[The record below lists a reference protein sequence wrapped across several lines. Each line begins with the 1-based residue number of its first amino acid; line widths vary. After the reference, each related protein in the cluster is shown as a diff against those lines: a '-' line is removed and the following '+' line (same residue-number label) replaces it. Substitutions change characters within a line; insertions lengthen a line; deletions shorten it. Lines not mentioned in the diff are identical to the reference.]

1 MPRVA
6 AFLAQS
12 LDSHSAAGRED
23 SAVDHVLPL
32 LEAFL
37 VASQGA
43 VHQDVQLHESLAE
56 ETLIGRRTDE
66 ETRRLK
72 SCRLHQSHDFE
83 RLTTPKRHLSVQLD
97 VLSLVDSRVDGSDAT
112 WRRRRGCVLRLA
124 DADAEILSGPQKKNG
139 LLRQNCI
146 RDGVGLSARSEVEG
160 IG

>member
-1 MPRVA
+1 MDR
-6 AFLAQS
+6 
-12 LDSHSAAGRED
+12 
-23 SAVDHVLPL
+23 VLPL

-56 ETLIGRRTDE
+56 ETLIGRRTDQ

-72 SCRLHQSHDFE
+72 SRRLHQSHDFE
-83 RLTTPKRHLSVQLD
+83 RLTTPERHLSVQLD

-124 DADAEILSGPQKKNG
+124 SGVWRMRMKFCPA
-139 LLRQNCI
+139 LRRKMGCCGRI
-146 RDGVGLSARSEVEG
+146 ASETA
-160 IG
+160 